1 MLPGKMNLA
10 GDVEGLSFTIG
21 DEPARVFWDREPVE
35 MTADDALAAE
45 AEGLKRGPEARR
57 RAEAERLL
65 KEALADGPRPGK
77 DVEDELQA
85 KGVAKRTLERARK
98 ALGIKSYQ
106 PMIPGPWFWRLPDED
121 NTPDRQETQDIQDR
135 QVVSPGSETWR
146 SGKIP
151 EKNALF
157 ECPDRPDR
165 QVSNPQGKLGAVGA
179 EDTSELAPW
188 EIDDQLEKANA
199 RLLEAAEVDGEEV
212 DV

>member
-1 MLPGKMNLA
+1 MNLA

-35 MTADDALAAE
+35 MSADDALAAE

-77 DVEDELQA
+77 DVEAELMDA
-85 KGVAKRTLERARK
+85 GITKKTIRNARESLGVV
-98 ALGIKSYQ
+98 SYKDGYQ
-106 PMIPGPWFWRLPDED
+106 GQWFWRLP
-121 NTPDRQETQDIQDR
+121 ETDYPKDAQVSQDAKDAPQT
-135 QVVSPGSETWR
+135 SPGSETR
-146 SGKIP
+146 ASLKTP

-157 ECPDRPDR
+157 GRKDAKDA
-165 QVSNPQGKLGAVGA
+165 QVSNPQGKLGAVGP

-188 EIDDQLEKANA
+188 EIDDQQLEKANA
-199 RLLEAAEVDGEEV
+199 RLLEAAEVDTKGV
-212 DV
+212 DI